1 MTVGI
6 EATHPPLATKLRPT
20 CLSEV
25 LGQSHL
31 LGPRGALR
39 LMVEN
44 NHLPSIILWGPPGVG
59 KTTISRLL
67 AEVVG
72 QRFAQLSGAGEG
84 VGALRAVVKSL
95 TVDRDNGFRTVVF
108 IDECHRWNRAQQDM
122 FLPLVESGDITLIGA
137 TTENPSYE
145 VNAAL
150 LSRCRVFR
158 LRPLLEPDLEHLID
172 RAEVILGHAL
182 RLEADARKFLCDA
195 AGGDAR
201 HLLNMVEDLT
211 AIAPNAPLS
220 ASAIKE
226 LLSDVMPA
234 FDKGGTMYN
243 LLLSALHKSIRGS
256 DVHAALYWTARLVEG
271 GAPLQVIAR
280 RLVAVAMEDVGLAD
294 PDALRHAMLARDAV
308 EFMGPGGELALA
320 HCVAVLSAAPKS
332 PAIAEAFARAHSL
345 ATEYASVL
353 PRYPPQRS
361 ADDANAPITHAEN
374 HFPASIARRDL
385 FSPRAIGYERELC
398 RRLDYWDKIRS
409 E

>member
-1 MTVGI
+1 MTIGFD
-6 EATHPPLATKLRPT
+6 APLATKLRPK

-44 NHLPSIILWGPPGVG
+44 RHLPSIILWGPPGIG
-59 KTTISRLL
+59 KTTIARLL
-67 AEVVG
+67 AEAVG

-84 VGALRAVVKSL
+84 VGALRAVVKSIKANREND
-95 TVDRDNGFRTVVF
+95 TRTVIF

-122 FLPLVESGDITLIGA
+122 FLPLVENGDITLVGA

-150 LSRCRVFR
+150 MSRCRVFR
-158 LRPLLEPDLEHLID
+158 LRPLAAPELARLID
-172 RAEVILGHAL
+172 RAEVVLGQTL
-182 RLEADARKFLCDA
+182 CLEADAREFLCSA

-201 HLLNMVEDLT
+201 HLLNMVEDLV
-211 AIAPNAPLS
+211 AIAPGTPLS
-220 ASAIKE
+220 SSAIKE
-226 LLSDVMPA
+226 VLSEAMPA

-294 PDALRHAMLARDAV
+294 PDALRHAMLAREAV
-308 EFMGPGGELALA
+308 EFMGPDGELALA
-320 HCVAVLSAAPKS
+320 QCVAILSAAPKS
-332 PAIAEAFARAHSL
+332 SAIADALAKAHSL
-345 ATEYASVL
+345 ALEYGSVL
-353 PRYPPQRS
+353 PKYPPRR
-361 ADDANAPITHAEN
+361 PIDKIDPPIAYAEN
-374 HFPASIARRDL
+374 HFPVSIARRDIY
-385 FSPRAIGYERELC
+385 SPRVIGFEREL
-398 RRLDYWDKIRS
+398 RKRLDYWDKVRS
-409 E
+409 D

>member
-1 MTVGI
+1 MTVGV
-6 EATHPPLATKLRPT
+6 AAADAPLATKLRPT
-20 CLSEV
+20 CLTEV

-44 NHLPSIILWGPPGVG
+44 RHLPSIILWGPPGVG

-67 AEVVG
+67 AEAVG

-84 VGALRAVVKSL
+84 VGALRAVVKSIKA
-95 TVDRDNGFRTVVF
+95 DRESGFRTVVF

-122 FLPLVESGDITLIGA
+122 FLPLVENGDITLIGA

-158 LRPLLEPDLEHLID
+158 LRPLLAPDLEHLID
-172 RAEVILGHAL
+172 RAEVTFGHAL

-201 HLLNMVEDLT
+201 HLLNMVEDLA
-211 AIAPNAPLS
+211 AIAPNDPLS
-220 ASAIKE
+220 VSAIKE
-226 LLSDVMPA
+226 LLSDVMPT

-256 DVHAALYWTARLVEG
+256 DVQAALYWTARLVDG

-294 PDALRHAMLARDAV
+294 PDALRHAMLAREAI

-332 PAIAEAFARAHSL
+332 PAIADALAKAHLL
-345 ATEYASVL
+345 AAESGSVM
-353 PRYPPQRS
+353 PRYPPQRP
-361 ADDANAPITHAEN
+361 ADDVNGSITHAEN
-374 HFPASIARRDL
+374 HFPVSIARQDL
-385 FSPRAIGYERELC
+385 YSPCAIGYERELR

-409 E
+409 D